1 MKPLASAYRARLTS
15 KAAAGSTLSEIL
27 VALLVMSI
35 GVISV
40 ATLFP
45 ISVLRTVQATQLTQA
60 AQLRYNFE
68 GMLGPRP
75 DLLNGTTKWKAQ
87 TGYPVGALVVP
98 NVPGNFY
105 LECTSAGTSGSLEPS
120 WRGLGNTTTDG
131 GAEWSTHRLRTY
143 IVDPLGWEERGQEMA
158 DFSVAPALGV
168 ADLRN
173 TFGRLDLSNT
183 VLPMDV
189 APAGFYRIAR
199 FRGGVLP
206 PGFLDIFPC
215 VQAPTHPMGTL
226 VNSDRLAD
234 ARRTATLP
242 DNWTLQA
249 DTFELVFD
257 PTDATTRSNI
267 VLTNA
272 KTELVQTLDVNGS
285 TASGID
291 FRTPPYVTVA
301 GEESYMVGRMVAFDE
316 TGRRSEVRTLDT
328 ITVIGAGQEQL
339 TFRPP
344 LPAAGF
350 TPARVRVETFT
361 PRFTWMLA
369 CRRIASGATYSSLVV
384 FYNRSFTAEDELIH
398 PAHFTTAFKGP
409 DNTLGTV
416 DDIPNSRVVVQ
427 FNADLGPTVA
437 PPLKRGGYICDAEN
451 NRWYRITDYDL
462 NNDVTSPAAVYNR
475 SPEYI
480 AQALD
485 PDFPGGVLSNS
496 ASTRCALVTL
506 ESPILE
512 NSGLYRPVAAA
523 NQNAAAGAIIMQGI
537 VDVYQLDPSLPWE

>member
-75 DLLNGTTKWKAQ
+75 DLLNGTVNWKSV
-87 TGYPVGALVVP
+87 TDYSVGDLVVP
-98 NVPGNFY
+98 NIPGNFY
-105 LECTSAGTSGSLEPS
+105 AECTSAGTSDALEPN
-120 WRGLGNTTTDG
+120 WRGLGNTTTDD
-131 GAEWSTHRLRTY
+131 GAEWATHRLGMY
-143 IVDPLGWEERGQEMA
+143 MVDPLGWEERGQEMS
-158 DFSVAPALGV
+158 DFGVAPALGV
-168 ADLRN
+168 SDLRN

-189 APAGFYRIAR
+189 APAGSYRIAR
-199 FRGGVLP
+199 FRGGYLP
-206 PGFLDIFPC
+206 PGAINILPC
-215 VQAPTHPMGTL
+215 SQGQPTVSPIGI
-226 VNSDRLAD
+226 AD
-234 ARRTATLP
+234 AKRTATLP

-249 DTFELVFD
+249 DTFELLFD
-257 PTDATTRSNI
+257 GTDATTRSNL

-285 TASGID
+285 TASGVD
-291 FRTPPYVTVA
+291 FRTPPLVTVA
-301 GEESYMVGRMVAFDE
+301 GEESYMVGRMVVFDE

-328 ITVIGAGQEQL
+328 ISVIAAGQEQL

-344 LPAAGF
+344 LPTGF

-369 CRRIASGATYSSLVV
+369 CRRIRSGATYSNLVV

-398 PAHFTTAFKGP
+398 PAHFKKALKGP
-409 DNTLGTV
+409 DNTLNTA

-427 FNADLGPTVA
+427 FNTDLGPTVA
-437 PPLKRGGYICDAEN
+437 PPLKRGGYICDSEN

-462 NNDVTSPAAVYNR
+462 NNDSTSPAAVYNQ

-485 PDFPGGVLSNS
+485 PDFPAGVLSNS
-496 ASTRCALVTL
+496 ATTRCALVTL

-512 NSGLYRPVAAA
+512 NSGVFRPVAAA
-523 NQNAAAGAIIMQGI
+523 DQNAAAGAIIMQGI

>member
-1 MKPLASAYRARLTS
+1 MKPLASADRTRLTS
-15 KAAAGSTLSEIL
+15 KASAGSTLSEIL

-45 ISVLRTVQATQLTQA
+45 ISVLRTAQATQLTQA

-75 DLLNGTTKWKAQ
+75 DLLNGTIKWKSA
-87 TGYPVGALVVP
+87 YSYNVGDLVVP
-98 NVPGNFY
+98 NVAGNFY
-105 LECTSAGTSGSLEPS
+105 LECTSAGTSDALEPS
-120 WRGLGNTTTDG
+120 WRGLGNTTTDS
-131 GAEWSTHRLRTY
+131 GAEWATHRLRMY
-143 IVDPLGWEERGQEMA
+143 MVDPLGWEERGQEMS
-158 DFSVAPALGV
+158 DFGVAPALGV
-168 ADLRN
+168 SDLRN
-173 TFGRLDLSNT
+173 TFGRLDLSNN
-183 VLPMDV
+183 VLAMDT

-199 FRGGVLP
+199 FRGGYLP
-206 PGFLDIFPC
+206 PGVLNIWPC
-215 VQAPTHPMGTL
+215 SQAQPTVSAVGI
-226 VNSDRLAD
+226 AD
-234 ARRTATLP
+234 AKRTATLP

-257 PTDATTRSNI
+257 STDATTRSRIILDNN
-267 VLTNA
+267 T
-272 KTELVQTLDVNGS
+272 TELVQTLDVNGS
-285 TASGID
+285 VASGVN
-291 FRTPPYVTVA
+291 FTSTAA
-301 GEESYMVGRMVAFDE
+301 GDEGYMRGRMVVFDD
-316 TGRRSEVRTLDT
+316 TGRRSEVRTLST
-328 ITVIGAGQEQL
+328 ISVVAAGQEQL
-339 TFRPP
+339 DFSPP
-344 LPAAGF
+344 LPTSF
-350 TPARVRVETFT
+350 IPARVRVETFT

-369 CRRIASGATYSSLVV
+369 CRRIASGATYSSLIV

-398 PAHFTTAFKGP
+398 PAHFTTAFEGP
-409 DNTLGTV
+409 DGTLGTV

-427 FNADLGPTVA
+427 FNTDLGPTVA

-462 NNDVTSPAAVYNR
+462 NYESTSPAAVYNQ

-485 PDFPGGVLSNS
+485 PNFPAGVLSSS
-496 ASTRCALVTL
+496 ATTRCALVTL

-512 NSGLYRPVAAA
+512 NSGVYRPVAAGD
-523 NQNAAAGAIIMQGI
+523 QNAAAGAIIMQGI

>member
-1 MKPLASAYRARLTS
+1 MKPLASSSCARS
-15 KAAAGSTLSEIL
+15 KPKASAGSTLSEIL

-75 DLLNGTTKWKAQ
+75 DLLNGTTQWEPQ
-87 TGYPVGALVVP
+87 TSYSLGDMVVP
-98 NVPGNFY
+98 SILGNYY
-105 LECTSAGTSGSLEPS
+105 LECTTAGTSGAIEQNDSGDLK
-120 WRGLGNTTTDG
+120 WKRRAGDTTTDG
-131 GAEWSTHRLRTY
+131 GATWTTRSLRLFM
-143 IVDPLGWEERGQEMA
+143 VDPLGWEERGQEMA
-158 DFSVAPALGV
+158 DLGFAPAIGMPN
-168 ADLRN
+168 LRN
-173 TFGRLDLSNT
+173 TFGRTDLSSP
-183 VLPMDV
+183 LS
-189 APAGFYRIAR
+189 GYYRIAR
-199 FRGGVLP
+199 FRGGYL
-206 PGFLDIFPC
+206 PGFSTRTFPSS
-215 VQAPTHPMGTL
+215 QLQSITDPTIIATA
-226 VNSDRLAD
+226 LAD

-249 DTFELVFD
+249 DTFDLRYVDTD
-257 PTDATTRSNI
+257 PTTRSVI
-267 VLTNA
+267 DLIA
-272 KTELVQTLDVNGS
+272 GKTELVQTLDVNGS
-285 TASGID
+285 IASGVNFTSSAPGD
-291 FRTPPYVTVA
+291 E
-301 GEESYMVGRMVAFDE
+301 GYMVGRMVAFDE
-316 TGRRSEVRTLDT
+316 TGRRSEVRTLAT
-328 ITVIGAGQEQL
+328 IAQVAAGEERLAFQ
-339 TFRPP
+339 PP
-344 LPAAGF
+344 LPVGF
-350 TPARVRVETFT
+350 YPARVRVETFT

-462 NNDVTSPAAVYNR
+462 NYDSTSPAAVYNR

-496 ASTRCALVTL
+496 ATTRCALVTL